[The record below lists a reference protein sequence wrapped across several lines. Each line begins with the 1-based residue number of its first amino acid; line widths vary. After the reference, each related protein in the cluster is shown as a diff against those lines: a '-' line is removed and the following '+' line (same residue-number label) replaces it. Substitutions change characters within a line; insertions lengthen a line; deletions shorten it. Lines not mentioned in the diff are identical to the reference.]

1 MSNKAQTKYVEKA
14 IERTHVMVE
23 EFYEQVESIDK
34 TIKKDIES
42 IKDEK
47 MRNVLSKIN
56 SFYKMNIHDLN
67 AEILYIAHILE
78 SMRLNDPH
86 KSIMKFEKRVE
97 KKLEYAKWLKKAL
110 DDESKDTA
118 ID

>member
-14 IERTHVMVE
+14 IERIHVMVE

-47 MRNVLSKIN
+47 VCNALTTIN

-67 AEILYIAHILE
+67 GEILYIAHILE
-78 SMRLNDPH
+78 AMRLNDPH
-86 KSIMKFEKRVE
+86 KSIIKIEKRFE
-97 KKLEYAKWLKKAL
+97 KKLEYVKWLKKTL